1 MSVSDVTRTD
11 LALLHPPSVYDFRT
25 SVIMHGPIADA
36 VPSTNEF
43 EMYPVGLTSI
53 ASYLSANHYNVQII
67 NIAYLMLAE
76 PDFDVEAHVARLHPK
91 VFGIDL
97 HWLPHAQGALA
108 LAELVK
114 RHHPG
119 TPVLLGGLSASYY
132 HEELAAYPFVDF
144 VLRGDSTEEPC
155 RQLLAALRDGR
166 PLSQVENLTWKDSG
180 GAVQVNPLTFIPADL
195 DYVDVPAYRFATKAV
210 FKYGSMR
217 KMVPYREWPQYP
229 TTMLLNSRGCPL
241 ECAVCGGS
249 ASAYARV
256 VGRSA
261 PAFRSPERLV
271 DDVRVIRG
279 FSKAPIFMVH
289 DPRIGGE
296 ERARRFFELL
306 RHDSP
311 PNEFVFELF
320 FPAGD
325 DLFEM
330 VQASTAAFSLEIT
343 IESPDEALRARN
355 AKFDYPNAAVES
367 TIASALRHGC
377 RKLDLFFMVGIPGQ
391 RPQDA
396 LATVDYCEHLVTRFG
411 ADPRLQFY
419 VAPLAPFL
427 DPGSRA
433 FEDPSLGYHTRFNT
447 LEEHRQALLEP
458 SWKQLLSY
466 ESDAMSREQIVDTTY
481 QVAYGLNE
489 LKHARKLIDEE
500 TYQVVDGHLRRA
512 QETLALIDQ
521 ALELPADQR
530 DTALA
535 AIRQR
540 VGEANEASLC
550 ATDELKW
557 GGAKVGR
564 MTLRPRLLGR
574 LGLALWA
581 EIGHSW
587 HRLTGSY
594 DTAVFSGT
602 RLAPVERDSQRPASG
617 PVLLDMPRQRTDS
630 SGTSRQNASDAD
642 RDLIHDAVRSM
653 AGGIVS

>member
-1 MSVSDVTRTD
+1 MPPVSARDVFGTD
-11 LALLHPPSVYDFRT
+11 LALLHAPSVYDFRT

-53 ASYLSANHYNVQII
+53 ASYLSANHYNVRII
-67 NIAYLMLAE
+67 NLAHLMLAQ
-76 PDFDVEAHVARLHPK
+76 PDFDVEAYVARLHPK
-91 VFGIDL
+91 MFGIDL

-108 LAELVK
+108 VAELVK
-114 RHHPG
+114 RHHPEI
-119 TPVLLGGLSASYY
+119 PVLIGGLSASYY
-132 HEELAAYPFVDF
+132 HEELATYPFVDY

-155 RQLLAALRDGR
+155 RQLLAALRGDL
-166 PLSQVENLTWKDSG
+166 PLSRVENLTWKNSE

-195 DYVDVPAYRFATKAV
+195 DYVDVPAYRFATNAV
-210 FKYGSMR
+210 FKYASMR
-217 KMVPYREWPQYP
+217 KMVPYREWPHYP

-256 VGRSA
+256 AGRSA
-261 PAFRSPERLV
+261 PAFRSPEKLL

-289 DPRIGGE
+289 DPRIGGQ

-306 RHDSP
+306 RRENP
-311 PNEFVFELF
+311 PNELVFELF

-325 DLFEM
+325 EIFEM
-330 VQASTAAFSLEIT
+330 MASSTAAFSLEIT

-355 AKFDYPNAAVES
+355 AKFDYPNAALES

-391 RPQDA
+391 RVQDA

-419 VAPLAPFL
+419 IAPLAPFL

-433 FEDPSLGYHTRFNT
+433 FEDPALGYHTRFNT

-466 ESDAMSREQIVDTTY
+466 DSDAMTREQIVDTTY
-481 QVAYGLNE
+481 RVAHGLNE
-489 LKHARKLIDEE
+489 LKHARKLIDEA

-512 QETLALIDQ
+512 QETLTLIDQ
-521 ALELPADQR
+521 ALELSPELRA
-530 DTALA
+530 TALT
-535 AIRQR
+535 AIRLR
-540 VGEANEASLC
+540 VSEANEASLC

-557 GGAKVGR
+557 GGAHVGR
-564 MTLRPRLLGR
+564 LALRPSLAGR
-574 LGLALWA
+574 LGLALGT
-581 EIGHSW
+581 EVRHSW
-587 HRLTGSY
+587 HRLTGTY
-594 DTAVFSGT
+594 DTAVFSGR
-602 RLAPVERDSQRPASG
+602 RLMPVETGTRRPASEAI
-617 PVLLDMPRQRTDS
+617 LLGMPQRPG
-630 SGTSRQNASDAD
+630 GTPAVTPSASTNGY
-642 RDLIHDAVRSM
+642 RS
-653 AGGIVS
+653 AR